1 MYYCISRLIQKE
13 VMYLWEFQN
22 DRPIY
27 KQLVEKLEIFIVT
40 GVYPPGSKLLS
51 VRELAQISGVN
62 PNTMQRALQ
71 ELEDHMLVY
80 SKRTSGR
87 FVTED
92 MKQINKVKEELAET
106 IVKNF
111 IQDMKKLGIEKKD
124 MIAYLRKEENK

>member
-1 MYYCISRLIQKE
+1 
-13 VMYLWEFQN
+13 MYLWEFKN

-40 GVYPPGSKLLS
+40 GTYPPGSKLLS
-51 VRELAQISGVN
+51 VRELAQLSGVN

-71 ELEDHMLVY
+71 ELEDHKLVY

-92 MKQINKVKEELAET
+92 MEQINKVREELAEEL
-106 IVKNF
+106 VKTF
-111 IQDMKKLGIEKKD
+111 IQDMKKLGIDKKE
-124 MIAYLRKEENK
+124 MIQYLRKEENK